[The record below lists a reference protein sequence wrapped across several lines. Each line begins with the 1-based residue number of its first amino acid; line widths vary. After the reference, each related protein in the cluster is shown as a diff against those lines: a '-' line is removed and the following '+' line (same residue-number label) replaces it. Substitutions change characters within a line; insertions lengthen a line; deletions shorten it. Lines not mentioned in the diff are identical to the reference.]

1 MLGEKVEIPIL
12 TRNETLPYYFT
23 EDEIA
28 RFFSVIRNLKHPCM
42 FQVLFCACLRASEL
56 CGLDDADL
64 DLDKLTIRVREGKGG
79 RDGYAFLTDDCAR
92 YLRQYLSIRPSFE
105 IDGR

>member
-1 MLGEKVEIPIL
+1 MLGEKVKIPIL

-28 RFFSVIRNLKHPCM
+28 RIFATIRNLKHLCM

-64 DLDKLTIRVREGKGG
+64 DLDKLTIGIREGKGG
-79 RDGYAFLTDDCAR
+79 RDKSKKCLIKT
-92 YLRQYLSIRPSFE
+92 
-105 IDGR
+105 